1 MRHLTFLLMLI
12 IALLGP
18 ARLFAQTEGA
28 RQAGK
33 PAQMKK
39 TALANQ
45 AGNQVPNNQI
55 TRADNPHFRFV
66 SNQRW
71 GQHLRV
77 RLNNKQEINGELREK
92 QSDHFVLLRKGKPVI
107 IAYADIASVKTG
119 RPFWQQAGVVTMIP
133 LKGAMYAVIIPVGL
147 CVLGINV
154 LIAKIRGRELE
165 K

>member
-1 MRHLTFLLMLI
+1 MRHLTSLLMII
-12 IALLGP
+12 IALLAP

-39 TALANQ
+39 AALANQ
-45 AGNQVPNNQI
+45 SVQSDNQI

-71 GQHLRV
+71 GQHLRI

-92 QSDHFVLLRKGKPVI
+92 QGDHFVLLRKGKPVI

-119 RPFWQQAGVVTMIP
+119 RPFWQQVGVVTMIP